1 MHAARLMTATS
12 PVSDVAVSA
21 DSPPLVILN
30 PASNGG
36 RAAKLRRMIEQ
47 KLRGGRGDL
56 VLTSAPH
63 DATRLAADAARAGR
77 GVVVVGGDGAIHE
90 AACGIL
96 ESGVDVPLGVAPAGN
111 GNDYALHVA
120 RMPRNIPQALELALN
135 GPIERVDAGQVNG
148 EFFVNALGIG
158 LDANVAVTAER
169 YKRYGLAGHP
179 LYLASSISE
188 LLFRFDGCP
197 TLTVRLEGAAP
208 TRQTLALVALNIGP
222 TYGGGFLVNPAADP
236 QDGMFDV
243 CLVVKPSVLRAID
256 LVHKLER
263 GKHVGEPE
271 TTIFRCQRII
281 LEADHPINAQADGE
295 ISQAERFDVSL
306 LPGALALRRGPAVR

>member
-1 MHAARLMTATS
+1 MRAARLMTATS
-12 PVSDVAVSA
+12 PVSDVAVGA
-21 DSPPLVILN
+21 DSPPVVILN

-47 KLRGGRGDL
+47 KLRGGRGEL

-111 GNDYALHVA
+111 GNDYAIHVA
-120 RMPRNIPQALELALN
+120 RMPRNIPQALELALT

-169 YKRYGLAGHP
+169 YKKYGLSGHP
-179 LYLASSISE
+179 LYMASSISE

-197 TLTVRLEGAAP
+197 TLTVRVEGAAP
-208 TRQTLALVALNIGP
+208 TRQTLALVALSIGP

-243 CLVVKPSVLRAID
+243 CLVVKPSVLRAIN
-256 LVHKLER
+256 LVHKLES
-263 GKHVGEPE
+263 GKHIGEPE

>member
-1 MHAARLMTATS
+1 MRAARLMTAAS
-12 PVSDVAVSA
+12 PYSDVAVGA
-21 DSPPLVILN
+21 DTPPVVILN

-36 RAAKLRRMIEQ
+36 RAAKLRRMIERE
-47 KLRGGRGDL
+47 LRGGRGEL

-77 GVVVVGGDGAIHE
+77 GVVVVGGDGAFHE
-90 AACGIL
+90 AACGVL
-96 ESGVDVPLGVAPAGN
+96 NSGVAVPMGVVPAGN
-111 GNDYALHVA
+111 GNDYAIHVA
-120 RMPRNIPQALELALN
+120 RMPLNITQALELALS
-135 GPIERVDAGQVNG
+135 GPIERVDAGKVNG

-169 YKRYGLAGHP
+169 YKKYGLAGHP
-179 LYLASSISE
+179 LYLTASFSE
-188 LLFRFDGCP
+188 LLFRYDGCP
-197 TLTVRLEGAAP
+197 TLTIHLDGAEPA
-208 TRQTLALVALNIGP
+208 RQTLALVALSIGP

-236 QDGMFDV
+236 QDGLFDV
-243 CLVVKPSVLRAID
+243 CLVVKPSVLRAIN
-256 LVHKLER
+256 LIHKLER

-271 TTIFRCQRII
+271 TTIVRCQPIL

-295 ISQAERFDVSL
+295 ISQAARFEVSL